1 MSERLSYIIRRF
13 SERLSLNEKQ
23 TRYASFF
30 IICISIVIYSNNFIQ
45 TATQKMWLDEIYT
58 LVLIQGENPLSL
70 IRIMYQGADTNP
82 PLYFVSA
89 NIINNLIGYPE
100 YSLAVF
106 GLIFTLGGLYF
117 INKTVKLYDPG
128 IPAYLILLIAATSC
142 HISCY
147 LSTEIRSYG
156 LYFFL
161 SSLIIWLYLKNGNS
175 GKDHI
180 LVFAVTS
187 LILYTHYFATVLVIS
202 LSVHSLFNLR
212 TRRNILFAM
221 IGGSLLFVPWIPAV
235 INQYHKVGASSWHSF
250 TGWAG
255 FFDLFRYVMGG
266 AGFLFFLFLIMINAR
281 KILNIIKM
289 DSEKLCMRLLLVL
302 SLLAPFF
309 YLLLY
314 LNVTVMSFRYFQ
326 FSVVSLL
333 LIYVIILH
341 KLLNKRLVYYSPLL
355 ILSWLIAFKGY
366 NNFEHSESIRVEQ
379 AVNYEK
385 HRIPVILST
394 PHEFL
399 PVKYYASEKS
409 LIYCLNDSLAV
420 KDQYRRTGK
429 FTVDY
434 HILKTYSEFGKIS
447 GLTTL
452 EELKKKEEF
461 YITVD
466 ENSAV
471 IDFLSDSHTFRK
483 IDDNFY
489 MLSKKTKTDL

>member
-13 SERLSLNEKQ
+13 SDHLNLNEKQ
-23 TRYASFF
+23 TRYASFL

-45 TATQKMWLDEIYT
+45 TVTQKMWLDEIYT

-70 IRIMYQGADTNP
+70 IRIMYQGADINP
-82 PLYFVSA
+82 PLYFVAA

-117 INKTVKLYDPG
+117 IQKTVNLYDPG
-128 IPAYLILLIAATSC
+128 IPVYLILLIAATSC

-147 LSTEIRSYG
+147 LSTEIRPYG
-156 LYFFL
+156 LYFFF

-175 GKDHI
+175 GWDYI
-180 LVFAVTS
+180 LLFAATL
-187 LILYTHYFATVLVIS
+187 LILYTHYFAALLIFS
-202 LSVHSLFNLR
+202 LSVHALFNFR
-212 TRRNILFAM
+212 TRRNFLFVL
-221 IGGSLLFVPWIPAV
+221 IVGSLLFVPWIPAV
-235 INQYHKVGASSWHSF
+235 INQYHKVGASSWHRF

-281 KILNIIKM
+281 KISETIKM
-289 DSEKLCMRLLLVL
+289 ASEKLCMRLLLVL
-302 SLLAPFF
+302 SLMVPFF

-333 LIYVIILH
+333 IIYVIIL
-341 KLLNKRLVYYSPLL
+341 NKSLDNRWVYYSPLL
-355 ILSWLIAFKGY
+355 FMSWLIAFKGY
-366 NNFEHSESIRVEQ
+366 NSYEHGKSIRVEQ

-394 PHEFL
+394 PQEFF
-399 PVKYYASEKS
+399 PVKYYAGEKN

-420 KDQYRRTGK
+420 KDQHRRTGK
-429 FTVDY
+429 FKVEY
-434 HILKTYSEFGKIS
+434 HTLKTYSEFGKIS

-461 YITVD
+461 YLTVD
-466 ENSAV
+466 ENSAA

-483 IDDNFY
+483 IKDDFY
-489 MLSKKTKTDL
+489 LLSKKKKTDL

>member
-23 TRYASFF
+23 TRYASFL

-45 TATQKMWLDEIYT
+45 TVTQKMWLDEIYT

-100 YSLAVF
+100 YSLAGF

-180 LVFAVTS
+180 LVFSVTS
-187 LILYTHYFATVLVIS
+187 LILYTHYFSAVLVIS

-235 INQYHKVGASSWHSF
+235 INQYHKVGASTWHSF

-255 FFDLFRYVMGG
+255 FFDLFRYVLGG
-266 AGFLFFLFLIMINAR
+266 IAFVSLFL
-281 KILNIIKM
+281 
-289 DSEKLCMRLLLVL
+289 LLLIRIKKIPSVVREKSDKEL
-302 SLLAPFF
+302 FILLFPLLLFPPFF

-314 LNVTVMSFRYFQ
+314 LNISFMSFRYFQ
-326 FSVVSLL
+326 FSVVA
-333 LIYVIILH
+333 LIIIYSIVLY
-341 KLLNKRLVYYSPLL
+341 KILGSKVVYYTPVL
-355 ILSWLIAFKGY
+355 ILSWFVSFNGY
-366 NNFEHSESIRVEQ
+366 NAFEKNESNLVEYLVGYQ
-379 AVNYEK
+379 NHGV
-385 HRIPVILST
+385 PVILSS
-394 PHEFL
+394 PHKFY
-399 PVKYYASEKS
+399 PVKYYSANKD

-420 KDQYRRTGK
+420 TEQYRRTGK
-429 FTVDY
+429 FRVDY
-434 HILKTYSEFGKIS
+434 NILKTYSQFGKIT
-447 GLTTL
+447 GLITL
-452 EELKKKEEF
+452 EVLKKKEEF
-461 YITVD
+461 YISVN
-466 ENSAV
+466 ENSVA
-471 IDFLSDSHTFRK
+471 IDYLNESHEAKKVNDSFYLMSK
-483 IDDNFY
+483 IKRD
-489 MLSKKTKTDL
+489 